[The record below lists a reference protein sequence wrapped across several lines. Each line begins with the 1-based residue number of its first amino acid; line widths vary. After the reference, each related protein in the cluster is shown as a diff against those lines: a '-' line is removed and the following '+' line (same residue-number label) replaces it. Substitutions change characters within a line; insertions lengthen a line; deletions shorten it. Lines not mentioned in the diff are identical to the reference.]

1 MPWFIVVHYALIIG
15 FDSMADA
22 MSVLAEAE
30 KLYALVRKKVLIPND
45 HGGFTLTRSTK
56 LLKRATV
63 VIYRWCIALV
73 EATEDRIVTDEE
85 ILGCAPANK
94 KVRLSWGWVGQLRR
108 MGGNQ
113 VTGPGR

>member
-1 MPWFIVVHYALIIG
+1 MPWFIVLHYALIVG
-15 FDSMADA
+15 FDSMAHA
-22 MSVLAEAE
+22 MSVLRTAE
-30 KLYALVRKKVLIPND
+30 KVYALVGKKVLIPNGQ
-45 HGGFTLTRSTK
+45 GGFTLTESKK

-63 VIYRWCIALV
+63 VIYRWCIGLV
-73 EATEDRIVTDEE
+73 EAAEGRSVTDEE